1 MVKKIAIFMLNIR
14 SKDFCN
20 FGRTSQG
27 DVVGKVS
34 AHYIALLIYTC
45 FCAYTG
51 SLHNKQKNPARN
63 SKSSNVPNR
72 PCTVVRALTS
82 IFFLF
87 FSSYMLVLIYL
98 MTFLREKNIF
108 PIQWGKLVHTEVREF
123 FLQKLIFAVFS
134 TVLGVF
140 RP

>member
-1 MVKKIAIFMLNIR
+1 MCIDSLSSAGQIILLQLAGMLVHL
-14 SKDFCN
+14 
-20 FGRTSQG
+20 Q
-27 DVVGKVS
+27 
-34 AHYIALLIYTC
+34 
-45 FCAYTG
+45 
-51 SLHNKQKNPARN
+51 QKMI
-63 SKSSNVPNR
+63 
-72 PCTVVRALTS
+72 VRANICAAVFK
-82 IFFLF
+82 IFISWSNILGHSHDINF

-123 FLQKLIFAVFS
+123 FWQKLIFAVFS